1 MASKNTVVDW
11 KGTKK
16 ITFRIKGLSPLI
28 MHKWSEK
35 AKREMLDKQQKKT
48 VKKGLREPEQEFERS
63 VYRFSDGRLGF
74 PSDAFKKA
82 MIRGAKHLGLVMT
95 DSRSSFFVM
104 GEYCVE
110 DQRDLVPI
118 TGELSMRE
126 DMVRLNGATSDL
138 RYRGQVS
145 DWEAELDIIYNPI
158 SMSPNYLTDMLK
170 IAGFGVG
177 IGEWRPD
184 KDGIFGR
191 FEVRED

>member
-1 MASKNTVVDW
+1 MAKANVQEW

-16 ITFRIKGLSPLI
+16 LTVKIRGVSPLI

-35 AKREMLDKQQKKT
+35 AKRAMLDKQQKKT
-48 VKKGLREPEQEFERS
+48 VKKELRDPKDEFERS
-63 VYRFSDGRLGF
+63 VYKFSDGRLGF
-74 PSDAFKKA
+74 PADAFKKA
-82 MIRGAKHLGLVMT
+82 MIRGAKQLGLVMT
-95 DSRSSFFVM
+95 DSRGAFFII
-104 GEYCVE
+104 GEYCNE

-118 TGELSMRE
+118 AGELSMRE

-145 DWEAELDIIYNPI
+145 DWTADIEILYSPI
-158 SMSPNYLTDMLK
+158 ATSPDYLKDMLK

-191 FEVRED
+191 FEIIEN

>member
-48 VKKGLREPEQEFERS
+48 VKKGLREPE
-63 VYRFSDGRLGF
+63 
-74 PSDAFKKA
+74 
-82 MIRGAKHLGLVMT
+82 VMT

-110 DQRDLVPI
+110 DQRDLVPV